1 MEYEESM
8 LRFVCVVDTPR
19 DLVCGGGRS
28 GSGGAVAEEKKGSV
42 QERRMSCVLT
52 RRERFPGPCFARA
65 LATYLLPQPA
75 LARPALAPALRAHR
89 HGRLELP
96 PPYAEHSF
104 TTPPPSAFFAHTT
117 TTTTTTTQ
125 GLAAITSARG
135 SSMSRSC
142 LSSLCVP
149 ILRLSLQRCA
159 PFLGLPAASYHCS
172 QQ

>member
-1 MEYEESM
+1 M

-19 DLVCGGGRS
+19 DLVCGGGEWWWC
-28 GSGGAVAEEKKGSV
+28 GGRGEEGKRAGASDV
-42 QERRMSCVLT
+42 LCVDEERKISRPVFCPRTGHL
-52 RRERFPGPCFARA
+52 P
-65 LATYLLPQPA
+65 LAPTCHTA

-96 PPYAEHSF
+96 PPSIPHTFIHEHH
-104 TTPPPSAFFAHTT
+104 PSSL
-117 TTTTTTTQ
+117 
-125 GLAAITSARG
+125 GLLCSYHNQNHHNHSRTGSITSARG

-142 LSSLCVP
+142 LSFLCVP
-149 ILRLSLQRCA
+149 ISRLSLQRCA